1 MAAAGLAALLAL
13 GAAVSVV
20 RAAPL
25 PRPFG
30 RKEGSFA
37 VLRDDAAG
45 ATSLPLPVPVP
56 VPLARLQQH
65 LYAFQPGGYKHNRVG
80 VASPVLPPGCAA
92 APGEGGVLHVR
103 YSNGMCNQMM
113 IYANVRV
120 LAEQLGW
127 GLTVDSTA
135 PSADRAQV
143 DWAGRFPAAPQSIAV
158 PGGAL
163 GRARCAAGAG
173 ASGTSS
179 APELE

>member
-80 VASPVLPPGCAA
+80 VASP
-92 APGEGGVLHVR
+92 H
-103 YSNGMCNQMM
+103 
-113 IYANVRV
+113 
-120 LAEQLGW
+120 
-127 GLTVDSTA
+127 
-135 PSADRAQV
+135 
-143 DWAGRFPAAPQSIAV
+143 AV
-158 PGGAL
+158 KRSS
-163 GRARCAAGAG
+163 RARWPK
-173 ASGTSS
+173 TSS
-179 APELE
+179 CAHGTTS